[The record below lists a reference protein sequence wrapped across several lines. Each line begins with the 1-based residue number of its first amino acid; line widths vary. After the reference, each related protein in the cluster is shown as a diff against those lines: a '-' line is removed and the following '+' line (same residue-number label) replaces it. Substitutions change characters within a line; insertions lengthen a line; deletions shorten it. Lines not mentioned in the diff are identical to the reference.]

1 MYSVFITACL
11 KLLGELV
18 GLKLRG
24 QLVPNTV
31 TGVKKEEAFHPSNS
45 LSVVLSLIINPMTVE
60 VQWSM
65 CLPEWY

>member
-11 KLLGELV
+11 KLSEEQGE
-18 GLKLRG
+18 

-31 TGVKKEEAFHPSNS
+31 TGVKKEEALHSSNS
-45 LSVVLSLIINPMTVE
+45 LSAVLSQIMNSMTE

-65 CLPEWY
+65 CLPVWC